1 MTESQPR
8 AEGGEY
14 DKKISEQDILLVFD
28 KYHEPFLTAPEL
40 ADELGVTRQ
49 AVSYRLKQ
57 MEDKGLVSSKRTGA
71 RAIGWWAEVSPRLDP
86 DLTEELEE
94 TADEEYAALD
104 RGDTVSH
111 EDLMTEYG
119 IE

>member
-1 MTESQPR
+1 MTEGQPR

-28 KYHEPFLTAPEL
+28 KYHEPFLTAPEI

-57 MEDKGLVSSKRTGA
+57 MEEKGLVSSKRTGA
-71 RAIGWWAEVSPRLDP
+71 RAIGWWAEVAPRLAPKVEAELDAAE
-86 DLTEELEE
+86 DEYEAGETISHEELKREFGLE
-94 TADEEYAALD
+94 
-104 RGDTVSH
+104 
-111 EDLMTEYG
+111 
-119 IE
+119 